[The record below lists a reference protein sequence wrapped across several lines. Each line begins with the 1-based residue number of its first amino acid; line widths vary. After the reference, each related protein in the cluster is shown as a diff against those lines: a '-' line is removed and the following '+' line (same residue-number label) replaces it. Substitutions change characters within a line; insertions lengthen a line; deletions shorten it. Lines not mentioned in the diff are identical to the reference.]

1 MMKKNIYYL
10 ILLLFVASFTLLTF
24 NFNSSL
30 MQSIDS
36 KIIAFVQGFENKRL
50 TTFIVKFTDIS
61 DTLQTTVLTIVAV
74 IILFIK
80 KFYKQALFFGFTL
93 LTGGILL
100 NLVKKIVRRPRPAI
114 NRLAEETSFSFPS
127 GHTMAATMFYSCFA
141 IVLIMILK
149 NKSKYFLILLPVVM
163 VPTIA
168 LTRIYL
174 GVHYPTDTLA
184 GFLFG
189 TILVMFFYSLFFK
202 TRLIFKN
209 SCKK

>member
-36 KIIAFVQGFENKRL
+36 KIIAFVQSFENKRL

-100 NLVKKIVRRPRPAI
+100 NLVKKIVHRPRPAI

-127 GHTMAATMFYSCFA
+127 GHTMAATMFYSCLA

-149 NKSKYFLILLPVVM
+149 NKLKYFLILLPVVM